1 MYSLHQTNPTVPNR
15 VGRWH
20 RRPMPFVYILRCA
33 DESYYVG
40 KTSDL
45 YTRLTEHQSG
55 VGADYTAVRRPVEM
69 VYAEEH
75 STIRSAKDREM
86 QLKRW
91 SRAKKDALIAQ
102 DSKRLKRA

>member
-1 MYSLHQTNPTVPNR
+1 
-15 VGRWH
+15 
-20 RRPMPFVYILRCA
+20 MPFVYILRC
-33 DESYYVG
+33 DDDSYYVG
-40 KTSDL
+40 KTNDL

-75 STIRSAKDREM
+75 ATIRSAKNREL

-91 SRAKKDALIAQ
+91 SRAKKEALISQ
-102 DSKRLKRA
+102 DTTRLKRA